1 LFAPQSQSSCNRKGV
16 RVGPSFDA
24 QSHDRTQYNTR
35 KHTMSKTSCATME
48 DGLLHSETVYTHDTE
63 PESRFVS
70 EFRTIDPLSADCGY
84 WVVDENGKAY
94 GFASVDGQGCIAR
107 LEDGFRGLGL
117 SAYVIW
123 QCK

>member
-1 LFAPQSQSSCNRKGV
+1 
-16 RVGPSFDA
+16 
-24 QSHDRTQYNTR
+24 
-35 KHTMSKTSCATME
+35 MSKTSCATME

-123 QCK
+123 QCKNPTAASWRRWSEKWIKRMTAETRTGVVSCF